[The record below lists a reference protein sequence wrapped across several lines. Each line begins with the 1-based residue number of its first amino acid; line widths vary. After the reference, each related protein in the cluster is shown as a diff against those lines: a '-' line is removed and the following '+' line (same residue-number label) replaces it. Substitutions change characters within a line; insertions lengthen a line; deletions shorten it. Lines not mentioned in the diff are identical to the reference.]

1 MLFRSTS
8 LSLAWLVASSLLVAT
23 GLWFVYQA
31 KLQRMSSA
39 PVLNLNA
46 VTSPDELLPVLEFFP
61 NRADLA
67 PRIFNFLDRAR
78 PLRHTGALTA
88 VIPRRQFP
96 RVKPLLAVRTPAE
109 FRAQLLRSSLLYF
122 AGFYIVA
129 LFWRLTRYRGD
140 TAFLPALQ
148 LLTGFGFLLMVSMRD
163 PLRDTLEFQKFA
175 VGVFLG
181 SLLLVLPAFQLFNY
195 RRLASWCYT
204 PLFAALALF
213 GLLMA

>member
-1 MLFRSTS
+1 MAVTRSWTAPGTSPVIVSVPRHRTS

-67 PRIFNFLDRAR
+67 PRIFHFLDRAR

-88 VIPRRQFP
+88 GERL
-96 RVKPLLAVRTPAE
+96 PLGARL
-109 FRAQLLRSSLLYF
+109 
-122 AGFYIVA
+122 GNA
-129 LFWRLTRYRGD
+129 LVSYCRY
-140 TAFLPALQ
+140 
-148 LLTGFGFLLMVSMRD
+148 
-163 PLRDTLEFQKFA
+163 LE
-175 VGVFLG
+175 
-181 SLLLVLPAFQLFNY
+181 
-195 RRLASWCYT
+195 
-204 PLFAALALF
+204 
-213 GLLMA
+213 